1 MRNNIHSCV
10 VVRAMSDDT
19 EVRDAL
25 FELVANGKQ
34 GVLATIK
41 RDGRPQLSN
50 IIYRWD
56 SESRTASISITADRV
71 KSKNAER
78 DPRVSLHVSAPDFWS
93 YAVIEGI
100 AKLTPSASD
109 PHDEVVDALVDLY
122 RDISGNEHPDWEDY
136 RRAMVAERRQILSVR
151 ADHVYGMSGT
161 G

>member
-1 MRNNIHSCV
+1 
-10 VVRAMSDDT
+10 MSDDT

-50 IIYRWD
+50 IIYRWN

-151 ADHVYGMSGT
+151 ADHVYGMSGAD
-161 G
+161 

>member
-1 MRNNIHSCV
+1 M
-10 VVRAMSDDT
+10 
-19 EVRDAL
+19 
-25 FELVANGKQ
+25 
-34 GVLATIK
+34 ATIK

>member
-1 MRNNIHSCV
+1 
-10 VVRAMSDDT
+10 MSDDT
-19 EVRDAL
+19 KVRDAL

-71 KSKNAER
+71 KSKNAAR
-78 DPRVSLHVSAPDFWS
+78 DPRVSLHVSAPDFWG
-93 YAVIEGI
+93 YAVIEGS
-100 AKLTPSASD
+100 AELTPPAAD

-122 RDISGNEHPDWEDY
+122 RDISGKEHPDWEEY
-136 RRAMVAERRQILSVR
+136 RQAMVAERRQILSMQ
-151 ADHVYGMSGT
+151 ADHVYGMAGT
-161 G
+161 VE

>member
-1 MRNNIHSCV
+1 
-10 VVRAMSDDT
+10 MSDDT

-50 IIYRWD
+50 IIYRWN

-100 AKLTPSASD
+100 SELTPPAVD
-109 PHDEVVDALVDLY
+109 PHDEVVDALVELY

-151 ADHVYGMSGT
+151 ADHVYGMSDT
-161 G
+161 R

>member
-1 MRNNIHSCV
+1 
-10 VVRAMSDDT
+10 MSDDT
-19 EVRDAL
+19 EVRDAV
-25 FELVANGKQ
+25 FELVADGKQ

-100 AKLTPSASD
+100 AESTPPASD
-109 PHDEVVDALVDLY
+109 PHDEVVDALVELY
-122 RDISGNEHPDWEDY
+122 RDISGNDHPDWDDY
-136 RRAMVAERRQILSVR
+136 RRAMVAERRQILSLR
-151 ADHVYGMSGT
+151 ADRVYGMSSAG
-161 G
+161 